1 MIGQIFVVLALAVV
15 LALGSS
21 KIGFVLLGVGLLAL
35 LILAFG
41 PIGLIFLVLVALV
54 VWFCKN
60 V

>member
-1 MIGQIFVVLALAVV
+1 MIGQIFIILALLVV

-21 KIGFVLLGVGLLAL
+21 KIGFILLGIGLLAL

>member
-41 PIGLIFLVLVALV
+41 PIGLIFLVLVTLV
-54 VWFCKN
+54 VWYCKN

>member
-21 KIGFVLLGVGLLAL
+21 KIGFVLLGIGLLAL

-41 PIGLIFLVLVALV
+41 PIGLIFLILVALV

>member
-21 KIGFVLLGVGLLAL
+21 KIGFVLLGIGLLAL

-41 PIGLIFLVLVALV
+41 SIGLIFLVLVALV

>member
-21 KIGFVLLGVGLLAL
+21 KIGFVLLGIGLLAL

>member
-1 MIGQIFVVLALAVV
+1 MVGQIFIILALLVV

-21 KIGFVLLGVGLLAL
+21 KIGFVLLGIGLLAL

>member
-1 MIGQIFVVLALAVV
+1 MIGQIFVILALLVV

-21 KIGFVLLGVGLLAL
+21 KIGFVLLGIGLLAL

>member
-1 MIGQIFVVLALAVV
+1 MIGQIFVILALAVV

-21 KIGFVLLGVGLLAL
+21 KIGFVLLGIGLLAL

-41 PIGLIFLVLVALV
+41 PIGLIFLILVALV

>member
-1 MIGQIFVVLALAVV
+1 MIGQIFIILALVVV

-21 KIGFVLLGVGLLAL
+21 KIGFVLLGIGLLAI

>member
-1 MIGQIFVVLALAVV
+1 MIGQIFVILALAVV

-21 KIGFVLLGVGLLAL
+21 KIGFVLLGIGLLAL

>member
-1 MIGQIFVVLALAVV
+1 MIGQIFVVLALSVV

-21 KIGFVLLGVGLLAL
+21 KIGFVLLGIGLLAL

>member
-21 KIGFVLLGVGLLAL
+21 KIGFVLLGIGLLAL

-41 PIGLIFLVLVALV
+41 PIGLIFLVLVAFV

>member
-1 MIGQIFVVLALAVV
+1 MIGQIFVILALLVV

-21 KIGFVLLGVGLLAL
+21 KIGFVLLGIGLLAL

-41 PIGLIFLVLVALV
+41 PIGLIFLILVALV

>member
-1 MIGQIFVVLALAVV
+1 MIGQIFVILALLVV

-21 KIGFVLLGVGLLAL
+21 KIGFILLGIGLLAL

>member
-1 MIGQIFVVLALAVV
+1 MIGQIFIILALVVV

>member
-1 MIGQIFVVLALAVV
+1 MIGQIFIVLALAVV

-21 KIGFVLLGVGLLAL
+21 KIGFVLLGIGLLAL

>member
-1 MIGQIFVVLALAVV
+1 MIGQIFVVLALLVV

-21 KIGFVLLGVGLLAL
+21 KIGFVLLGIGLLAL

>member
-21 KIGFVLLGVGLLAL
+21 KIGFILLGIGLLAL

>member
-1 MIGQIFVVLALAVV
+1 MIGQIFVILALLVV

-21 KIGFVLLGVGLLAL
+21 KIGFVLLGIGLLAL
-35 LILAFG
+35 LILTFG

>member
-1 MIGQIFVVLALAVV
+1 MIGQIFIILALLVV

>member
-1 MIGQIFVVLALAVV
+1 MIGQIFIILALLVV

-21 KIGFVLLGVGLLAL
+21 KIGFVLLGIGLLAL

>member
-1 MIGQIFVVLALAVV
+1 MIGQVFIILALLVV

-21 KIGFVLLGVGLLAL
+21 KIGFVLLGIGLLAL

>member
-1 MIGQIFVVLALAVV
+1 MIGTIFVVIALAAV

-21 KIGFVLLGVGLLAL
+21 KLAFIILGIALTAL
-35 LILAFG
+35 LIAAFG
-41 PIGLIFLVLVALV
+41 PIGLIFFGLVALV

>member
-1 MIGQIFVVLALAVV
+1 MIGQIFVILALLVV

-21 KIGFVLLGVGLLAL
+21 KIGFVLLGIGLLAL

-41 PIGLIFLVLVALV
+41 PVGLIFLVLVALV

>member
-1 MIGQIFVVLALAVV
+1 MIGQIFVVLALLVV

>member
-21 KIGFVLLGVGLLAL
+21 KIGFVLLGIGLLAL

-41 PIGLIFLVLVALV
+41 PIGLIFFGLVALV

>member
-1 MIGQIFVVLALAVV
+1 MIGQIFVILALAVV

-21 KIGFVLLGVGLLAL
+21 KIGFILLGIGLLAL

>member
-21 KIGFVLLGVGLLAL
+21 KIGFVLLGIGLLAL

-41 PIGLIFLVLVALV
+41 PIGLIFLLLVALV

>member
-21 KIGFVLLGVGLLAL
+21 KIGFVLLGIGLLAL

-41 PIGLIFLVLVALV
+41 PIGLIFLVLVALI

>member
-1 MIGQIFVVLALAVV
+1 MIGQIFVILALLVV

-21 KIGFVLLGVGLLAL
+21 KIGFVLLGIGLLAL

-41 PIGLIFLVLVALV
+41 PIGLIFLVLVALI

>member
-1 MIGQIFVVLALAVV
+1 MIGQIFIILALLVV

-21 KIGFVLLGVGLLAL
+21 KIGFVLLGIGLLAL

-41 PIGLIFLVLVALV
+41 PIGLIFLVLIALV

>member
-21 KIGFVLLGVGLLAL
+21 KVGFVLLGIGLLAL

>member
-1 MIGQIFVVLALAVV
+1 MIGQIFVVLALSVV

-21 KIGFVLLGVGLLAL
+21 KIGIVLLGIGLLAL

>member
-1 MIGQIFVVLALAVV
+1 MIGQLFVVLALLVV

-21 KIGFVLLGVGLLAL
+21 KIGFVLLGIGLLAL

>member
-1 MIGQIFVVLALAVV
+1 MSGQIFVILALLVV

-21 KIGFVLLGVGLLAL
+21 KIGFVLLGIGLLAL

>member
-1 MIGQIFVVLALAVV
+1 MIGQIFIILALAVV

-21 KIGFVLLGVGLLAL
+21 KIGFVLLGIGLLAL

>member
-21 KIGFVLLGVGLLAL
+21 KIGFVLLGIGLLAL

-41 PIGLIFLVLVALV
+41 PIGLIFFGFVALV

>member
-21 KIGFVLLGVGLLAL
+21 KVGFVLLGIGLLAL
-35 LILAFG
+35 LIIAFG

>member
-21 KIGFVLLGVGLLAL
+21 KIGFVLLGIGLLAL
-35 LILAFG
+35 LIIVFG